1 MRNACCQLDMFGVNR
16 ELHSG
21 KYRRPSVHGVGA
33 KARKTTAVSVAT
45 QAKPHTWVRPE
56 AANKAPAGRAP
67 GRTAVLGVDA
77 PSGSSRSFLSDS
89 QASTQTVLRTASP
102 QQGLYISRKRNTLT
116 RLGTGATSQLTAEL
130 KPAESAS
137 SQVTRET
144 RRLIHQGRYKLVQGS
159 SKESSQQHRYLS
171 SRRPASA
178 PTALQ
183 QYRRFV
189 SAQNRKR
196 AGQSLAAPA
205 AKKANTWVRNAAVPG
220 PLQNAEGKNSLTSA
234 CTSYVRSAGN
244 HKLQLVRQ
252 HSVPATPV
260 ARLQSRGTVLAKQLL
275 SVRSLKRTQRCLSTV
290 KSPCISKPGRLQ
302 RIDGVLY
309 KVGGSKHGRSLQR
322 QVTPKGVRP
331 LLSPEVSSVCS
342 AVSASYFN
350 ITLSSRDAD
359 HCTYL

>member
-1 MRNACCQLDMFGVNR
+1 MFRVNR

-21 KYRRPSVHGVGA
+21 KYRRPTVHAVGS
-33 KARKTTAVSVAT
+33 KARKTTAVSVSSR
-45 QAKPHTWVRPE
+45 AKPHTWVRPE
-56 AANKAPAGRAP
+56 AANNAPTGIAP
-67 GRTAVLGVDA
+67 GQTAVPGVGA

-89 QASTQTVLRTASP
+89 QASTQTVLGPASP

-116 RLGTGATSQLTAEL
+116 RLGTGATSQSTAEL
-130 KPAESAS
+130 KLAESAT

-159 SKESSQQHRYLS
+159 SRERSQQHRHLS
-171 SRRPASA
+171 SGRPARA

-205 AKKANTWVRNAAVPG
+205 AKKANTWVRNAAAPG
-220 PLQNAEGKNSLTSA
+220 SLQHAEGRNSLTSA
-234 CTSYVRSAGN
+234 GTSYVRSAGY

-252 HSVPATPV
+252 RSVPATPV

-322 QVTPKGVRP
+322 QVTPKGARP
-331 LLSPEVSSVCS
+331 LHSPEVSCVCS
-342 AVSASYFN
+342 AVSACRSYWLN
-350 ITLSSRDAD
+350 IVQPRS
-359 HCTYL
+359 